1 MFHFLGVYHIFV
13 YCKSHPNLLEYWL
26 FAIIFIFGV
35 APSIWTTSS
44 WVILASYTAM
54 TTILFI
60 LMILAIF
67 GHFELWA
74 PSFFPLM
81 FQDAIVIPFFFRIFD
96 WKCFLV
102 LSHSVIFLSSTLD
115 ISEDVSTPLQNGFSL
130 IYLGA
135 GSCCEVSD
143 SSVEEGLTPSSGS
156 LSSGPLFLGVVVLL
170 MRLTTPLSI
179 LCASCISARVPR
191 PGTIDRSTGVARL
204 HPSSPLFFPL
214 TPWVSGGLDM
224 R

>member
-35 APSIWTTSS
+35 APSIWATSS
-44 WVILASYTAM
+44 WVILASWTAM
-54 TTILFI
+54 TAILFI

-81 FQDAIVIPFFFRIFD
+81 FQDASVIPFFFPIFD

-102 LSHSVIFLSSTLD
+102 LSYSVISTSSTLGV
-115 ISEDVSTPLQNGFSL
+115 SEDDSIPSQNGFSL
-130 IYLGA
+130 ISSGA
-135 GSCCEVSD
+135 GSCCEVSG
-143 SSVEEGLTPSSGS
+143 SSNEEGVTPSPGS
-156 LSSGPLFLGVVVLL
+156 LSSGPLFLGIVMLL
-170 MRLTTPLSI
+170 MRFITPLFI

-191 PGTIDRSTGVARL
+191 QGTVDRSTGVARL

-224 R
+224 